1 MGTGEYQVCDKCH
14 KEKSIDE
21 FDILKYNGK
30 QYHIH
35 TCKKCRYEIRK
46 AKKNALSNNIDILI
60 KRKYKE
66 IRPERILDLS
76 LTNIEFIEYDE
87 IFVKLIDYR
96 DIWLSNYGRVIKKKD
111 DTYVLAKLGY
121 DSNGAARYVAYKD
134 TYVDGKWVYKK
145 STIYIAKMVVQEF
158 VFNADMRSNVFI
170 WHKEMNKDDNYYKHL
185 YPLNKEQYR
194 IVKAHQV
201 LSVLS

>member
-1 MGTGEYQVCDKCH
+1 MSK
-14 KEKSIDE
+14 
-21 FDILKYNGK
+21 
-30 QYHIH
+30 
-35 TCKKCRYEIRK
+35 
-46 AKKNALSNNIDILI
+46 NIDILI

-194 IVKAHQV
+194 IVKAH
-201 LSVLS
+201 